1 MKVQTV
7 GVIGSGTMGAGIAQV
22 ISQNGFSVLL
32 YDINEEMVQ
41 RSLSRIHSQIDK
53 LFEKGKLTESES
65 QGIKIRLRTTVQ
77 LADLQVC
84 QIVIEAAPEKMEVKR
99 NIFQE
104 LDPYCS
110 KETILAT
117 NTSSFSITE
126 IAGFTNQPERVAGLH
141 FFNPATLMPLVEV
154 ISGLRTS
161 EATMESL
168 ANFARSINKSPV
180 TCKDTPGFIVNRIA
194 RPYYNEALRI
204 MGDQMASAAQID
216 RIMTK
221 AGKFRMGPF
230 ELQDMIGV
238 DINFSTT
245 ESLHQGFF
253 GDARFRPHYYQ
264 QRMVQSGQLGRKS
277 GGGYYEYD
285 K

>member
-7 GVIGSGTMGAGIAQV
+7 GVVGSGTMGAGIAQI

-32 YDINEEMVQ
+32 YDINKEIVT
-41 RSLSRIHSQIDK
+41 RSLTRIYSQIDK

-65 QGIKIRLRTTVQ
+65 HDVKTRIRTTVQ

-84 QIVIEAAPEKMEVKR
+84 QIVIEAAPEIMEIKQT
-99 NIFQE
+99 IFQD
-104 LDPYCS
+104 LDRHCPN
-110 KETILAT
+110 ETILAT

-126 IAGFTNQPERVAGLH
+126 IAGFTDHPERVAGLH
-141 FFNPATLMPLVEV
+141 FFNPAPLMPLVEV
-154 ISGLRTS
+154 ISGLRTG
-161 EATMESL
+161 EDVMERL
-168 ANFARSINKSPV
+168 ADFARSINKSPV

-204 MGDQMASAAQID
+204 MGDQMASPAQID

-238 DINFSTT
+238 DINFATT

-253 GDARFRPHYYQ
+253 GDVRFRPHYYQ

-285 K
+285 R

>member
-7 GVIGSGTMGAGIAQV
+7 GVVGSGTMGAGIAQI

-32 YDINEEMVQ
+32 YDINKEIVT
-41 RSLSRIHSQIDK
+41 RSLTRIYSQIDK

-65 QGIKIRLRTTVQ
+65 HDVKTRIRTTVQ

-84 QIVIEAAPEKMEVKR
+84 QIVIEAAPEIMEIKQT
-99 NIFQE
+99 IFQE
-104 LDPYCS
+104 LDRHCPN
-110 KETILAT
+110 ETILAT

-126 IAGFTNQPERVAGLH
+126 IAGFTDHPERVAGLH
-141 FFNPATLMPLVEV
+141 FFNPAPLMPLVEV
-154 ISGLRTS
+154 ISGLRTG
-161 EATMESL
+161 EDVMERL
-168 ANFARSINKSPV
+168 ADFARSINKSPV

-204 MGDQMASAAQID
+204 MGDQMASPAQID

-238 DINFSTT
+238 DINFATT

-285 K
+285 R

>member
-7 GVIGSGTMGAGIAQV
+7 GVVGSGTMGAGIAQI

-32 YDINEEMVQ
+32 YDINKEIVT
-41 RSLSRIHSQIDK
+41 RSLTRIYSQIDK

-65 QGIKIRLRTTVQ
+65 HDVKTRIRTTVQ

-84 QIVIEAAPEKMEVKR
+84 QIVIEAAPEIMEIKQT
-99 NIFQE
+99 IFQE
-104 LDPYCS
+104 LDRHCPN
-110 KETILAT
+110 ETILAT

-126 IAGFTNQPERVAGLH
+126 IAGFTDHPERVAGLH
-141 FFNPATLMPLVEV
+141 FFNPAPLMPLVEV
-154 ISGLRTS
+154 ISGLRTG
-161 EATMESL
+161 EDVMERL
-168 ANFARSINKSPV
+168 ADFARSINKSPV

-194 RPYYNEALRI
+194 RSYYNEALRI
-204 MGDQMASAAQID
+204 MGDQMASPVQID

-238 DINFSTT
+238 DINFATT

-285 K
+285 R

>member
-1 MKVQTV
+1 
-7 GVIGSGTMGAGIAQV
+7 MGAGIAQV
-22 ISQNGFSVLL
+22 ISQNGYSVLL
-32 YDINEEMVQ
+32 YDIDEEIVES
-41 RSLSRIHSQIDK
+41 SLTRIYSQIDK
-53 LFEKGKLTESES
+53 LFDKGKLTEQES
-65 QGIKIRLRTTVQ
+65 LDVKTRIRTTVQ
-77 LADLQVC
+77 LTDLKMC
-84 QIVIEAAPEKMEVKR
+84 QIVIEAAPEIMEVKR
-99 NIFQE
+99 NIFRE
-104 LDPYCS
+104 LDQCCP

-126 IAGFTNQPERVAGLH
+126 IAGFTHRPERVAGLH
-141 FFNPATLMPLVEV
+141 FFNPAPLMPLVEV
-154 ISGLRTS
+154 IRGLRTD
-161 EATMESL
+161 EAAMERL

-253 GDARFRPHYYQ
+253 GDARFRPHYCQ